1 MKKHF
6 TLIELLVVIA
16 IIAILASMLLP
27 ALNKAREKAHQTS
40 CLGNFRQA
48 GMFLRFY
55 LDTYNDEIVNS
66 TVTKYLVQGGMI
78 TKFNYKS
85 MMCPKSL
92 MVNSAG
98 QTIDIY
104 NWTGVIENYSY
115 AYNYEGMYRTPAIST
130 FKLSK
135 VVRPDGLQYIAYK
148 NLPVG
153 TSPST
158 FLAYFDG
165 KRGKVRSSACQGV
178 LNDGGVGT
186 WGARPWIIH
195 GNDKVNSLFL
205 DGHAEAASKGLLQ
218 EKVCSTML
226 FAVDD
231 YDPKI

>member
-1 MKKHF
+1 MKKSF

-16 IIAILASMLLP
+16 IIAILAAMLLP
-27 ALNKAREKAHQTS
+27 ALNKARDKAHQIS

-78 TKFNYKS
+78 TKNNYKS
-85 MMCPKSL
+85 MMCSKSQ

-98 QTIDIY
+98 QAIDIY

-115 AYNYEGMYRTPAIST
+115 AYNYEGMYRTPTITT
-130 FKLSK
+130 FKLIK
-135 VVRPDGLQYIAYK
+135 VVRPDWVQYIPYK
-148 NLPVG
+148 TLPAG

-158 FLAYFDG
+158 FLTYFDG

-195 GNDKVNSLFL
+195 TDGKVNSLFL
-205 DGHAEAASKGLLQ
+205 DGHAEAADKGVLQ
-218 EKVCSTML
+218 TNVCSSML

-231 YDPKI
+231 WDPKI